1 MVCLIPPC
9 CWVSKAEY
17 LQRRWQACIEARAA
31 KALTEGEAFHGVAQ
45 KCLLVVSNPW
55 EVASRTFPLI
65 SPSSLSLP
73 RQARPPLA
81 TLTPRMSKS
90 NYLNTAAAS
99 EQNGGE
105 CNEGGNPAIKIRLH
119 EDLCILTPA
128 TWQLLSASFCVILT
142 TTIKESFL
150 LQEFQFDKKT
160 LVDDRWRWL
169 CLNWIL
175 KHEPSW
181 TTSDLQGNV
190 PPAFVVAAPDTSRAQ
205 SRQVVCAKCQFPKWR
220 KHFCDWTCDGR
231 ILLLL

>member
-1 MVCLIPPC
+1 MQLWDNFETTFSPRPHSDYLVTIGWAYLCLVGSIWAFSLSLHMNFHSFSLFLLPC

-17 LQRRWQACIEARAA
+17 LQRRWQACIEARTA

-45 KCLLVVSNPW
+45 KCLLVVSDPW

-81 TLTPRMSKS
+81 TTLTPRMSKS

-128 TWQLLSASFCVILT
+128 TWQLLSASFCVIMT
-142 TTIKESFL
+142 TTAIKESFL
-150 LQEFQFDKKT
+150 QHQFDKK
-160 LVDDRWRWL
+160 
-169 CLNWIL
+169 
-175 KHEPSW
+175 P
-181 TTSDLQGNV
+181 
-190 PPAFVVAAPDTSRAQ
+190 
-205 SRQVVCAKCQFPKWR
+205 
-220 KHFCDWTCDGR
+220 
-231 ILLLL
+231 